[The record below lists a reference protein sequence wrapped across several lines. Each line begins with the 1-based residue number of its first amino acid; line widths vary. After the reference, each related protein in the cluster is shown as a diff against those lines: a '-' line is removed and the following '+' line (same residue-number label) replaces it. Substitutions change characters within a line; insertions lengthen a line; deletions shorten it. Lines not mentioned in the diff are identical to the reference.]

1 MFVSIDIAVIEFN
14 KRIFPVEKTTGFHQ
28 LYCGKTG
35 LAARPW
41 RSVRLW
47 VALPMFQRLLG
58 FGIVWCFKGSVE
70 QILVALPMLQSV
82 VLVVVQKF
90 WVPFERNS
98 VEFSCLIL
106 TWLRWILWQF
116 PEGTL
121 WPSINGNWSTSRIL
135 GYPDRVPYGLR
146 QPHRVWKSVMTSL
159 LRKLTMTLFQ

>member
-1 MFVSIDIAVIEFN
+1 
-14 KRIFPVEKTTGFHQ
+14 
-28 LYCGKTG
+28 
-35 LAARPW
+35 
-41 RSVRLW
+41 
-47 VALPMFQRLLG
+47 MFQRLLG

-121 WPSINGNWSTSRIL
+121 
-135 GYPDRVPYGLR
+135 
-146 QPHRVWKSVMTSL
+146 
-159 LRKLTMTLFQ
+159 